1 MQNDRGSTLVIGYL
15 CVTMALVYG
24 SILLAR
30 SVWEQSQARGSRDA
44 ASAFQ
49 LAEAGIDD
57 GIKRLRD
64 DYNWTATA
72 TSAFP
77 KGSYQLSVTPEGA
90 RRIIRSAATV
100 TGNANL
106 TTQLEA
112 IVQQNIPP
120 HFYDNAIYAAEEVV
134 LKGNAYSVVGNVR
147 TGDDDPVQNTEG
159 VEGEVI
165 YDPNADPLASFEFQ
179 QLYDLAMSQGNVYDG
194 DRLQEIQRGQDAFPT
209 EFCYSPPTDP
219 TDPSTCMPNINYITE
234 DLVLNG
240 NIGTIGGFFVVVGN
254 VLTNPSA
261 TEDTTINGVGS
272 VEGAIYTTGDFVI
285 NGGGGGLNVYGGV
298 WAGDEARL
306 NGNATVEYEATYM
319 RAIERLNLSVDVQ
332 LLSWRECPSTGCP

>member
-100 TGNANL
+100 TGNAN
-106 TTQLEA
+106 
-112 IVQQNIPP
+112 
-120 HFYDNAIYAAEEVV
+120 
-134 LKGNAYSVVGNVR
+134 SVGGNVR

-165 YDPNADPLASFEFQ
+165 YAPNADPLASFEFQ
-179 QLYDLAMSQGNVYDG
+179 QLAKG
-194 DRLQEIQRGQDAFPT
+194 
-209 EFCYSPPTDP
+209 
-219 TDPSTCMPNINYITE
+219 
-234 DLVLNG
+234 
-240 NIGTIGGFFVVVGN
+240 
-254 VLTNPSA
+254 SA
-261 TEDTTINGVGS
+261 
-272 VEGAIYTTGDFVI
+272 
-285 NGGGGGLNVYGGV
+285 
-298 WAGDEARL
+298 
-306 NGNATVEYEATYM
+306 
-319 RAIERLNLSVDVQ
+319 
-332 LLSWRECPSTGCP
+332 